1 MSYLAQI
8 IFSVLLIAA
17 VSFFARSVLRT
28 LGFIKI
34 GRPLEPVDQKGER
47 WKQVIFIALG
57 QKKMFKRPIP
67 AILHLMVY
75 AGFLIVNIELLEI
88 VLDGLLGTHRLFEPM
103 LGGLYVPLINF
114 FEFFAVLV
122 IISCVVFFIRRNI
135 IKLRRFQ
142 LKEMLGWPKLDGN
155 LILVF
160 EIVLMLFL
168 LNMNAVDTVRGPDL
182 MSMMEERVTPDVL
195 TNDSE
200 LSTVTYSSYETT
212 IVHQPYFFSKFFM
225 PIYQGIHPSSL
236 NLIYHI
242 FWWAHIIGIFF
253 FANYVPYS
261 KHFHV
266 FLAFPNTFY
275 ANLQPKGMMKN
286 MDSVTNEV
294 KIMLGM
300 VTPDTTA
307 PPAEIGRFG
316 AKDVVDLNQKD
327 ILGALTCTE
336 CGRCTSNCPV
346 NLTGKSL
353 SPRKIMMDTR
363 DRTEELYKSR
373 QKNGPDHDD
382 GKSLL
387 GDYITDEELFACTSC
402 NACTETCPINI
413 DPLNIILELRRYK
426 AMEEAQGPSE
436 WNGMYQ
442 SLETTFNP
450 WKFPPTDR
458 GNWTKDLNEA

>member
-1 MSYLAQI
+1 MQFLAQI
-8 IFSVLLIAA
+8 IFGVLLVAA
-17 VSFFARSVLRT
+17 VSYFFLSVRRT
-28 LGFIKI
+28 LGQIKL
-34 GRPLEPVDQKGER
+34 GKPLEEADQKSTR
-47 WKQVIFIALG
+47 WKNVILIALG

-88 VLDGLLGTHRLFEPM
+88 ALDGLLGTHRLFEPI

-135 IKLRRFQ
+135 VKLKRFQ
-142 LKEMLGWPKLDGN
+142 LKEMIGWPKLDGN
-155 LILVF
+155 LILILEV
-160 EIVLMLFL
+160 VLMLFL
-168 LNMNAVDTVRGPDL
+168 LNMNAVDMVINERNDFFFSGLFAPFYMGTNIEVL
-182 MSMMEERVTPDVL
+182 QLVERV
-195 TNDSE
+195 
-200 LSTVTYSSYETT
+200 
-212 IVHQPYFFSKFFM
+212 
-225 PIYQGIHPSSL
+225 
-236 NLIYHI
+236 

-261 KHFHV
+261 KHFHI

-275 ANLQPKGMMKN
+275 SNLKPRGMMKN

-300 VTPDTTA
+300 ATPDASA

-336 CGRCTSNCPV
+336 CGRCTSNCPA

-363 DRTEELYKSR
+363 DRTEELYKAR
-373 QKNGPDHDD
+373 QKNGPDHND

-458 GNWTKDLNEA
+458 GNWTQDLNKD

>member
-1 MSYLAQI
+1 MEYLAQI
-8 IFSVLLIAA
+8 IFSILLIAA
-17 VSFFARSVLRT
+17 VSFFGRSVLRT

-34 GRPLEPVDQKGER
+34 GKPLETVDQKGER

-122 IISCVVFFIRRNI
+122 IISCLVFFIRRNI

-168 LNMNAVDTVRGPDL
+168 LNMNAVDSVRAEG
-182 MSMMEERVTPDVL
+182 MMKG
-195 TNDSE
+195 NH
-200 LSTVTYSSYETT
+200 SYM
-212 IVHQPYFFSKFFM
+212 FSQYFM
-225 PIYQGIHPSSL
+225 PIYTSSE
-236 NLIYHI
+236 NLDMIYAI

-275 ANLQPKGMMKN
+275 SNLKPKGMMKN

-300 VTPDTTA
+300 ATPDASA

-336 CGRCTSNCPV
+336 CGRCTSNCPA

-363 DRTEELYKSR
+363 DRTEELYKAR

-458 GNWTKDLNEA
+458 GNWTKDLNKA